1 MCRNLP
7 KNARKKL
14 GVSQKEVAKKIKKS
28 QSFVSKVENC
38 QIVSID
44 PGTLLNL
51 STSLSID
58 LVELCKFFDSVKKL
72 KEEEKA
78 LAHLEKIEYLRKE
91 LEKLYLKEG
100 LTDRVLELS
109 QKLDKELCKVQKKNL
124 QF

>member
-1 MCRNLP
+1 M

-14 GVSQKEVAKKIKKS
+14 GISQKELATLINKS
-28 QSFVSKVENC
+28 QNFVSRVENC
-38 QIVSID
+38 QISSIN
-44 PGTLLNL
+44 PRTLLDI
-51 STSLSID
+51 SIALSID
-58 LVELCKFFDSVKKL
+58 LVDLCKFFDSLKNN
-72 KEEEKA
+72 KEEKIIDD
-78 LAHLEKIEYLRKE
+78 LEKLEYLRKE